1 MAISH
6 KEAFGRVGG
15 SFVKDP
21 VWRPPRNWS
30 ALTFLSWPPTA
41 PASHILIA
49 DAAKVRS
56 SRSVIVCQ
64 NHQASFPASHSRRGK
79 SDISYCL

>member
-30 ALTFLSWPPTA
+30 ALTFLSWPTTA
-41 PASHILIA
+41 PAPQTLIA
-49 DAAKVRS
+49 DMAKVRS
-56 SRSVIVCQ
+56 SRSVIVCPNQ
-64 NHQASFPASHSRRGK
+64 QASFPASHSK
-79 SDISYCL
+79 K